1 MEQGQTGVFPNMRCN
16 SIFLAICLAL
26 STSLV
31 QAETCTSP
39 AFAVNGLQ
47 LDTTAVDGTLA
58 RKKALNQATADAF
71 AIIKRR
77 LLLPTQPAADQL
89 DELAFADFIDFI
101 HIESETAL
109 AQRYIAEIDICFDPV
124 RLRDQFIKSGLL
136 WSELF
141 SSPVLLLPVWQDPSG
156 IRVWT
161 RNVAW
166 LDVWRQMDA
175 QDDQLLRFTILTPDL
190 ALERRLPPERIRNYD
205 SSILALSA
213 AAAGAQQIAVLFAGL
228 EYTGDVPKLI
238 MKADLFDVDGK
249 FLSEISAVE
258 TDMNGRTNMPEAFSY
273 FREDFITTL
282 SGIWQQKNLYT
293 LEDRADIHVEL
304 PVSNLQSWYRLRTL
318 LSELPIVQ
326 SLSVVKLTSS
336 SGLLKLS
343 LSGSVEALQMA
354 VRSIGYR
361 LEVAGAV
368 YQLKLDTS

>member
-1 MEQGQTGVFPNMRCN
+1 MEQGRTGVFPNMRCN

-58 RKKALNQATADAF
+58 RKKALSQATADAF

-282 SGIWQQKNLYT
+282 SGIWKQKNLYT

-304 PVSNLQSWYRLRTL
+304 PVSDLRSWYRLRTL
-318 LSELPIVQ
+318 LFELPVVQ

>member
-1 MEQGQTGVFPNMRCN
+1 MFTNMRCN

-58 RKKALNQATADAF
+58 RKKALSQATADAF

-166 LDVWRQMDA
+166 LDAWRQMDA

>member
-1 MEQGQTGVFPNMRCN
+1 MRCN
-16 SIFLAICLAL
+16 TIFMAICLAL

-31 QAETCTSP
+31 RAETCTIP

-58 RKKALNQATADAF
+58 RKRALSQATKDAF

-77 LLLPTQPAADQL
+77 LLLPSQPAAEQL
-89 DELAFADFIDFI
+89 DDLAFADFIDFI

-124 RLRDQFIKSGLL
+124 RVRDQFIKFDLR

-156 IRVWT
+156 TRVWA

-166 LDVWRQMDA
+166 LDVWRQMDD
-175 QDDQLLRFTILTPDL
+175 QDDQLLRFTILMPDL
-190 ALERRLPPERIRNYD
+190 ALERRLPPERIRD
-205 SSILALSA
+205 FDTSILALSA
-213 AAAGAQQIAVLFAGL
+213 AAAEAQQVAVLFAGL
-228 EYTGDVPKLI
+228 EYTSDVPKLI
-238 MKADLFDVDGK
+238 MKADLFDADGN

-258 TDMNGRTNMPEAFSY
+258 TNMNGRTNLSEAFSY
-273 FREDFITTL
+273 FREDFIATL
-282 SGIWQQKNLYT
+282 SGVWRQKNMYM

-304 PVSNLQSWYRLRTL
+304 PVSDLQSWYRLRTL

-361 LEVAGAV
+361 LEATGSV
-368 YQLKLDTS
+368 YQLKLDPS

>member
-1 MEQGQTGVFPNMRCN
+1 MRCHT
-16 SIFLAICLAL
+16 IFVAVCLAL

-58 RKKALNQATADAF
+58 RKKALSQATADAF

-77 LLLPTQPAADQL
+77 LLLPAQPAAAEL
-89 DELAFADFIDFI
+89 DELVFEDFIDFI

-109 AQRYIAEIDICFDPV
+109 VQRYIAEIDICFDPV
-124 RLRDQFIKSGLL
+124 RMRDQFIKLELL

-141 SSPVLLLPVWQDPSG
+141 SSPVLLLPVWRDPSG
-156 IRVWT
+156 TRVWT

-166 LDVWRQMDA
+166 LDVWRQIDA

-190 ALERRLPPERIRNYD
+190 ALERRLPPERIHHYD
-205 SSILALSA
+205 ASILALSA
-213 AAAGAQQIAVLFAGL
+213 AAAGAQQVAVLFAGL

-238 MKADLFDVDGK
+238 MKADLFNADGK

-258 TDMNGRTNMPEAFSY
+258 TDMNGRTNLPEAFGY

-282 SGIWQQKNLYT
+282 SGVWRQENLYT
-293 LEDRADIHVEL
+293 LEDRADIHIQL
-304 PVSNLQSWYRLRTL
+304 PVSDLQSWYRLRTL
-318 LSELPIVQ
+318 LLELAIVQ
-326 SLSVVKLTSS
+326 SLSVVTLTSR

-343 LSGSVEALQMA
+343 LSGSIEALQMA

-361 LEVAGAV
+361 LEAAGSI
-368 YQLKLDTS
+368 YQLKLDPS

>member
-1 MEQGQTGVFPNMRCN
+1 MEQGRTGVFPNMRCN

-58 RKKALNQATADAF
+58 RKKALSQATADAF

>member
-1 MEQGQTGVFPNMRCN
+1 MEQGTTGVFPNMRCN

-26 STSLV
+26 STSLA

-58 RKKALNQATADAF
+58 RKKALSQATADAF

-156 IRVWT
+156 IRVWA
-161 RNVAW
+161 RNVTW

-175 QDDQLLRFTILTPDL
+175 QDDQLLRFTILTPHL

>member
-1 MEQGQTGVFPNMRCN
+1 MEQGRTGVFPNMRCN

-58 RKKALNQATADAF
+58 RKRALSQATADAF

-77 LLLPTQPAADQL
+77 LLLPAQPAADQL

-293 LEDRADIHVEL
+293 LEDRADIHVVL
-304 PVSNLQSWYRLRTL
+304 PVSNLESWYRLRTL

>member
-1 MEQGQTGVFPNMRCN
+1 MEQERTGVFPNMRCN

-58 RKKALNQATADAF
+58 RKKALSQATADAF

-175 QDDQLLRFTILTPDL
+175 QDDQLLRFTILTPHL

>member
-1 MEQGQTGVFPNMRCN
+1 MRCHT
-16 SIFLAICLAL
+16 IVMAICLAL

-39 AFAVNGLQ
+39 AFAVNGLR

-58 RKKALNQATADAF
+58 RKRALNQAITDAF
-71 AIIKRR
+71 GIIKRR
-77 LLLPTQPAADQL
+77 LLLPAQPAADQL

-101 HIESETAL
+101 HIDSETAL

-124 RLRDQFIKSGLL
+124 RLRDQFIKSDLL

-141 SSPVLLLPVWQDPSG
+141 SSPVLLLPVWHDPSG
-156 IRVWT
+156 TRVWT
-161 RNVAW
+161 RNVDW
-166 LDVWRQMDA
+166 LDVWRQIDA

-190 ALERRLPPERIRNYD
+190 ALERRLPPEKIRDYD
-205 SSILALSA
+205 TNTLALA
-213 AAAGAQQIAVLFAGL
+213 AAASGAQQVAVLFAGL
-228 EYTGDVPKLI
+228 EYTADVPKLI
-238 MKADLFDVDGK
+238 MKADLFDADGK
-249 FLSEISAVE
+249 LLSEISLVE
-258 TDMNGRTNMPEAFSY
+258 TDMNGRTNLPEAFSY
-273 FREDFITTL
+273 FREDFIATL
-282 SGIWQQKNLYT
+282 SGVWRQENLYT
-293 LEDRADIHVEL
+293 LKDRADVHVEL
-304 PVSNLQSWYRLRTL
+304 PVSDLQSWYRLRSL

-326 SLSVVKLTSS
+326 TLYVVKLTSN

-368 YQLKLDTS
+368 YQLKLDPG

>member
-1 MEQGQTGVFPNMRCN
+1 VEQGRTGVFPNMRCN

-58 RKKALNQATADAF
+58 RKKALSQATADAF

-77 LLLPTQPAADQL
+77 LLLPTQPAAVQL

-228 EYTGDVPKLI
+228 EYTSDVPKLI

-304 PVSNLQSWYRLRTL
+304 PVNDLQSWYRLRTL

>member
-1 MEQGQTGVFPNMRCN
+1 MFPNMRCN

-47 LDTTAVDGTLA
+47 LDTTAADGTLA
-58 RKKALNQATADAF
+58 RKKALSQATADAF

>member
-1 MEQGQTGVFPNMRCN
+1 VEQGITGVFPNMRCN
-16 SIFLAICLAL
+16 SIFMAICLAL

-58 RKKALNQATADAF
+58 RKKALSQATADAF
-71 AIIKRR
+71 AVIKRR
-77 LLLPTQPAADQL
+77 LLLPTQPAAVQL
-89 DELAFADFIDFI
+89 DELTFADFIDFI

-175 QDDQLLRFTILTPDL
+175 QDDQLLRFTTLTPDL

-205 SSILALSA
+205 SSILASSA

-228 EYTGDVPKLI
+228 EYTGEVPKLI

-258 TDMNGRTNMPEAFSY
+258 TVLNGRTNMPEAFSY

-293 LEDRADIHVEL
+293 LKDRADIHVEL
-304 PVSNLQSWYRLRTL
+304 PVSNLQDWYRLRTL

>member
-1 MEQGQTGVFPNMRCN
+1 MFPNMRCN

-58 RKKALNQATADAF
+58 RKKALSQATADAF

-77 LLLPTQPAADQL
+77 LLLPSQPAADQL

>member
-1 MEQGQTGVFPNMRCN
+1 VEQGRTGVFPNMRCN

-58 RKKALNQATADAF
+58 RKKALSQATADAF

-101 HIESETAL
+101 HIDSETAL
-109 AQRYIAEIDICFDPV
+109 AQRYIAEIDICFDPI

-213 AAAGAQQIAVLFAGL
+213 AAAGAQQIAVLYAGL

>member
-1 MEQGQTGVFPNMRCN
+1 VEQGRTGVFPNMRCN

-58 RKKALNQATADAF
+58 RKKALSQATADAF

>member
-1 MEQGQTGVFPNMRCN
+1 MEQEGTGVFPNMRFN
-16 SIFLAICLAL
+16 SIFMAICLAL

-58 RKKALNQATADAF
+58 RKKALSQATADAF
-71 AIIKRR
+71 AVIKRR
-77 LLLPTQPAADQL
+77 LLLPTQPAAVQL
-89 DELAFADFIDFI
+89 DELTFADFIDFI

-205 SSILALSA
+205 SSILASSA

-228 EYTGDVPKLI
+228 EYTGEVPKLI

-258 TDMNGRTNMPEAFSY
+258 TVLNGRTNMPEAFSY

-304 PVSNLQSWYRLRTL
+304 PVSNLQGWYRLRTL

-361 LEVAGAV
+361 LEVTGAV

>member
-1 MEQGQTGVFPNMRCN
+1 MERGRAGVFLSMRCN
-16 SIFLAICLAL
+16 SIFMAICLAL

-31 QAETCTSP
+31 QAETCTSA

-58 RKKALNQATADAF
+58 RKKALSQATADAF
-71 AIIKRR
+71 AIIKQR
-77 LLLPTQPAADQL
+77 LLLPNQPAAGQL

-273 FREDFITTL
+273 FREDFITSL

-361 LEVAGAV
+361 LEVSGAV

>member
-1 MEQGQTGVFPNMRCN
+1 M
-16 SIFLAICLAL
+16 AICLAL

-58 RKKALNQATADAF
+58 RKKALSQATADAF

-326 SLSVVKLTSS
+326 S
-336 SGLLKLS
+336 
-343 LSGSVEALQMA
+343 
-354 VRSIGYR
+354 
-361 LEVAGAV
+361 
-368 YQLKLDTS
+368 

>member
-1 MEQGQTGVFPNMRCN
+1 MEQGTTGVFPNMRCN
-16 SIFLAICLAL
+16 SIFMAICLAL
-26 STSLV
+26 STSLA

-39 AFAVNGLQ
+39 AFAVNELQ

-58 RKKALNQATADAF
+58 RKKALSEATADAF

-141 SSPVLLLPVWQDPSG
+141 SSPVLLLPVWLDPSG

-205 SSILALSA
+205 SRILALSA
-213 AAAGAQQIAVLFAGL
+213 EAAGAQQIAVLFAGL
-228 EYTGDVPKLI
+228 EYTGEVPKLI

-258 TDMNGRTNMPEAFSY
+258 TNMNGRTNMPEAFSY
-273 FREDFITTL
+273 FREDFITKL

-304 PVSNLQSWYRLRTL
+304 PVSNLQSWYRLRLL

-343 LSGSVEALQMA
+343 LSGSVEALEMA

>member
-1 MEQGQTGVFPNMRCN
+1 MEQGRTGVFPNMRCN

-58 RKKALNQATADAF
+58 RKKALSQATADAF

-213 AAAGAQQIAVLFAGL
+213 AAAGAQQIAILFAGL

>member
-1 MEQGQTGVFPNMRCN
+1 MEQGRTGVFPNMRCN
-16 SIFLAICLAL
+16 SIFMAICLAL

-58 RKKALNQATADAF
+58 RKKALSQATADAF

-101 HIESETAL
+101 HVESETAL

-124 RLRDQFIKSGLL
+124 RLRDRFIKSGLL
-136 WSELF
+136 WSEIF

-228 EYTGDVPKLI
+228 EYTGDMPKLI
-238 MKADLFDVDGK
+238 MKADLFDVDGE

-361 LEVAGAV
+361 LEVAGPV

>member
-1 MEQGQTGVFPNMRCN
+1 MRCHT
-16 SIFLAICLAL
+16 IFVAVCLAL

-58 RKKALNQATADAF
+58 RKKALSQATADAF

-77 LLLPTQPAADQL
+77 LLLPAQPAAAQL
-89 DELAFADFIDFI
+89 DELVFEDFIDFI

-124 RLRDQFIKSGLL
+124 RMRDQFIKLELL

-141 SSPVLLLPVWQDPSG
+141 SSPVLLLPVWRDPSG
-156 IRVWT
+156 TRVWT

-166 LDVWRQMDA
+166 LDVWRQIDA

-190 ALERRLPPERIRNYD
+190 ALERRLPPERIRDYD
-205 SSILALSA
+205 ASILALSA
-213 AAAGAQQIAVLFAGL
+213 AAAGAQQVAVLFAGL

-238 MKADLFDVDGK
+238 MKADLFNADGK

-258 TDMNGRTNMPEAFSY
+258 TDMNGRTNLPEAFSY
-273 FREDFITTL
+273 LREDFITTL
-282 SGIWQQKNLYT
+282 SGVWRQENLYT
-293 LEDRADIHVEL
+293 LEDRADIHIQL
-304 PVSNLQSWYRLRTL
+304 PVSDLQSWYRLRTL
-318 LSELPIVQ
+318 LLELAIVQ
-326 SLSVVKLTSS
+326 SLSVVTLTSK

-343 LSGSVEALQMA
+343 LSGSIEALQMA

-361 LEVAGAV
+361 LEAAGSI
-368 YQLKLDTS
+368 YQLKLDPS